1 VNVDFE
7 VYRIRTKI
15 SEQGGTIAATGEP
28 VLGVRDRRT
37 RKLRWQA
44 PDEPVTYSATDL
56 DRAVVARDQI
66 RTVVRA
72 FRDRLFTEIFPG
84 RTEVPKTL
92 VFCKD
97 DNHAEDVVDVLREEF
112 AKGNEFCQKIT
123 YKVRDKKPKDLI
135 QEFRNSYY
143 PRIAVTVDLVATGTD
158 IKPVEIVLFL
168 RTVKSRVLFEQM
180 KGRGVRIIDPNDLR
194 AVTPDAKAKT
204 HFVIVDCVGVTEQE
218 DLADSQPLERCKN
231 VPMQTLLEQV
241 AFGSTDS
248 KVVSSLASRLARL
261 DRQCDEAQRDR
272 LLEKS
277 GGVPL
282 SVISHAIVLA
292 LDPDEQEAE
301 ARRQHGLPA
310 DAVLTEAQLTE
321 AREQLLRAA
330 VEPLAKNPEFRRA
343 LVDVRREFEQIIDEV
358 SRDELLDA
366 GMSPDAKAKAQ
377 GLVRSFEQFLAEK
390 KDEIAALQVFYSV
403 PHQRRLRYDDI
414 KALADA
420 IKAPPL
426 SCTPE
431 RLWHA
436 YEVLERSRVRGASGQ
451 RLLTDLVS
459 LVRFALRKE
468 NELVPFAEGVKARF
482 AAWLGQQGETVH
494 GGAGEVAGD
503 DPGAGGDECR
513 DHDGRLRRGAVRAGR
528 WAGAGAAGVRREA
541 GGRAA

>member
-1 VNVDFE
+1 
-7 VYRIRTKI
+7 
-15 SEQGGTIAATGEP
+15 
-28 VLGVRDRRT
+28 
-37 RKLRWQA
+37 
-44 PDEPVTYSATDL
+44 
-56 DRAVVARDQI
+56 
-66 RTVVRA
+66 
-72 FRDRLFTEIFPG
+72 
-84 RTEVPKTL
+84 
-92 VFCKD
+92 
-97 DNHAEDVVDVLREEF
+97 VLREEF

-241 AFGSTDS
+241 AYGSTDS

-261 DRQCDEAQRDR
+261 DRQCDEAQHDR

-292 LDPDEQEAE
+292 LDPDVQETE
-301 ARRQHGLPA
+301 ARKQHGLTA

-366 GMSPDAKAKAQ
+366 GMSPEAKAKAH

-390 KDEIAALQVFYSV
+390 RDEIAALQVFYSV
-403 PHQRRLRYDDI
+403 PHARRLRYDDI

-420 IKAPPL
+420 IKSPTA
-426 SCTPE
+426 
-431 RLWHA
+431 
-436 YEVLERSRVRGASGQ
+436 V
-451 RLLTDLVS
+451 
-459 LVRFALRKE
+459 
-468 NELVPFAEGVKARF
+468 
-482 AAWLGQQGETVH
+482 VH
-494 GGAGEVAGD
+494 D
-503 DPGAGGDECR
+503 
-513 DHDGRLRRGAVRAGR
+513 
-528 WAGAGAAGVRREA
+528 
-541 GGRAA
+541 RAAVACV